1 MCENF
6 KWKKLLFVKIKT
18 IFRLAFELFPTLCYK
33 INKIEL
39 VLEQESSFCGILA
52 TDGHKWVAARWKYDA
67 TMRRFWKK
75 VNEGNLKHLQG
86 FEDFKT

>member
-6 KWKKLLFVKIKT
+6 EWKKLLFVKIKT
-18 IFRLAFELFPTLCYK
+18 IFQLAFELFPTLCYK

-52 TDGHKWVAARWKYDA
+52 TGGQK
-67 TMRRFWKK
+67 
-75 VNEGNLKHLQG
+75 
-86 FEDFKT
+86 